1 MVMWELILAIVFLG
15 IYFFFKKINNE
26 VKMDEARRQYEEM
39 LRQHSEW
46 EMQQMNETAVL
57 AVVADDESRR
67 REVERVVER
76 QEDVNFDIER
86 ELFIEDLLFGDS
98 YDEWGD
104 EYHNEWSDDLYG
116 NQSDDY

>member
-15 IYFFFKKINNE
+15 IYFFFKKINHE

-39 LRQHSEW
+39 MRQHSEW

-57 AVVADDESRR
+57 AVIADDESRQR

-76 QEDVNFDIER
+76 QEDVNFDIEK
-86 ELFIEDLLFGDS
+86 ELFIEDSLFSDS
-98 YDEWGD
+98 YDECTF
-104 EYHNEWSDDLYG
+104 
-116 NQSDDY
+116 